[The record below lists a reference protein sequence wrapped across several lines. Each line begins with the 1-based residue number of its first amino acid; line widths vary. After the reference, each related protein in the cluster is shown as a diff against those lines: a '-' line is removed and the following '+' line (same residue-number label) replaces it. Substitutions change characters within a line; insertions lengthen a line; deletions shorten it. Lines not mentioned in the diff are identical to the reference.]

1 MPQIHQ
7 GKLVFFKAP
16 TNNFYKSAPP
26 ALISGINPRTYPR
39 PGNPA
44 IAVINV
50 DKTGNLAHQRRFMR
64 FHNFVRIDDL
74 PEHLHQMDTFLVG
87 KTVLDG
93 TGKFEK
99 LDRILNPLL
108 GRLD

>member
-1 MPQIHQ
+1 
-7 GKLVFFKAP
+7 
-16 TNNFYKSAPP
+16 
-26 ALISGINPRTYPR
+26 
-39 PGNPA
+39 
-44 IAVINV
+44 
-50 DKTGNLAHQRRFMR
+50 MR
-64 FHNFVRIDDL
+64 LDNFVCIHDF